1 MWGSI
6 MSSGPSSAVITGPSG
21 SGIRVPG
28 RGRIL
33 LRRRGGGHGI
43 VARWPMI
50 PAADVPDE
58 LVDQAMAVLQGK
70 SREMVIRELQRT
82 VSGHMTHTCLCVS
95 VCVSECVCVCV
106 IEPGREPGSEQSPEQ
121 RG

>member
-1 MWGSI
+1 MI
-6 MSSGPSSAVITGPSG
+6 SGASG
-21 SGIRVPG
+21 SGSLRVAN

-43 VARWPMI
+43 VTRWPMI
-50 PAADVPDE
+50 PAGDVPDE

-82 VSGHMTHTCLCVS
+82 VSDLSLVS
-95 VCVSECVCVCV
+95 F
-106 IEPGREPGSEQSPEQ
+106 RA
-121 RG
+121 

>member
-1 MWGSI
+1 
-6 MSSGPSSAVITGPSG
+6 MSSGPPSSVLGSG

-43 VARWPMI
+43 VTRWPVI
-50 PAADVPDE
+50 PAGDVPSE

-70 SREMVIRELQRT
+70 SREMVIRELQKT
-82 VSGHMTHTCLCVS
+82 VSAHTLYS
-95 VCVSECVCVCV
+95 YS
-106 IEPGREPGSEQSPEQ
+106 
-121 RG
+121 